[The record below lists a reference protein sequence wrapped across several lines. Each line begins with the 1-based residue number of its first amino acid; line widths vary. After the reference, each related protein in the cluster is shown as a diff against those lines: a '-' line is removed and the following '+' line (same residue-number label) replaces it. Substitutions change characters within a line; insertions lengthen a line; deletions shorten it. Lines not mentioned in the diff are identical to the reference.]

1 MSSRMFQGVVLQMKD
16 SIDRVV
22 GVIDAEGC
30 VVACSDLASIGEV
43 WSSAVFALNS
53 AEGGPVCCEGKTFRA
68 LSGHGMQ
75 LDYAAFVK
83 GEDEMANALCAMAV
97 VAFNGT
103 KAYYE
108 EKHDKA
114 TFVKNIISDNIL
126 LGDIY
131 TQAKE
136 LHFLSEAP
144 RAALLVRQLSGTDVS
159 TVDVIQSLFPD
170 RQADFV
176 ISINETDVAL
186 IKQLPE
192 GADAKE
198 LIRIAKQIAAA
209 VQQELG
215 VKVVIGISTVV
226 NHIRDLAR
234 AYKAVSYTHLT
245 LPTTIRV

>member
-16 SIDRVV
+16 SVNRTI
-22 GVIDAEGC
+22 GVIDSDGF
-30 VVACSDLASIGEV
+30 VVACSELTCIGEH
-43 WSSAVFALNS
+43 WAGAVDAVNH
-53 AEGGPVCCEGKTFRA
+53 AENGVAYYEGKTLRPLVGWGAQF
-68 LSGHGMQ
+68 
-75 LDYAAFVK
+75 DYAAFVK
-83 GEDEMANALCAMAV
+83 GEDEMASSVCAVAV
-97 VAFNGT
+97 VAFNGA
-103 KAYYE
+103 KVAYE

-144 RAALLVRQLSGTDVS
+144 RAAFLVRQLGPADASIIDI
-159 TVDVIQSLFPD
+159 IQNLFPD
-170 RQADFV
+170 KQSDFV

-186 IKQLPE
+186 VKQLND

-198 LIRIAKQIAAA
+198 LQKIAKQIAAA
-209 VQQELG
+209 VTQELG

-226 NHIRDLAR
+226 SHIRDLAR
-234 AYKAVSYTHLT
+234 A
-245 LPTTIRV
+245 